1 VADSRVVI
9 IGAGMGGLAAAI
21 DLATRGCDVTV
32 LERAASVG
40 GKMRE
45 IAIPDPGRA
54 GGVARIDAGPTVLTM
69 RDVFEGIFADAG
81 ANLADHV
88 TLRPAG
94 ILARHAWSVD
104 QRLDLHADLEC
115 SVDAIGAF
123 AGAAEARRYRAFCAQ
138 ARHVFDTLDQPF
150 MRSADPSPLSL
161 MRAAGVGAMLK
172 VAPFGRLWAELGRYF
187 TDPRLHQLFGRYA
200 TYCGASPYLAP
211 ATLMLVAHV
220 ERAGVWLVDGGMHRL
235 AQAMADLAQAKGA
248 RLRTGIEVVGL
259 ITSAGRAAG
268 VTLSTGERIAADM
281 VVSNADPAAMSAGV
295 MGPEAARATRHAAG
309 AGRSLSAVT
318 WAMTARTSGFPLAR
332 HNVFFSRH
340 YQAEF
345 DDIAHGALPSAP
357 TVYVCAQD
365 RETPEWADADHRS
378 ERLLCLVNA
387 PPVGD
392 RHPFTAAEIAQCEQQ
407 TFSLLQRCGLSL
419 ERRPESTVITTPAQ
433 FDQLYRGTGGA
444 LYGPALDGWRAAFQ
458 RPRARATLPGLY
470 LAGGGAHPGPGA
482 PMAALSGR
490 MAAAAVLRDGV
501 SIASS
506 LGKATPGGMS
516 MRSATMAATD

>member
-1 VADSRVVI
+1 
-9 IGAGMGGLAAAI
+9 MGGLAAAI
-21 DLATRGCDVTV
+21 DLATQGCDVTL

-45 IAIPDPGRA
+45 ITIPDPGRA
-54 GGVARIDAGPTVLTM
+54 DGVARIDAGPTVLTM
-69 RDVFEGIFADAG
+69 RDVFEGLFADAG
-81 ANLADHV
+81 AQLADHV

-94 ILARHAWSVD
+94 ILARHAWSATE
-104 QRLDLHADLEC
+104 RLDLHADLDQ
-115 SVDAIGAF
+115 SADAIGAF
-123 AGAAEARRYRAFCAQ
+123 AGGAEAHHYRAFCAQ
-138 ARHVFDTLDQPF
+138 ARHVFDTLNQPF
-150 MRSADPSPLSL
+150 MRSADPSPMSL
-161 MRAAGVGAMLK
+161 MRAAGVRPMLK
-172 VAPFGRLWAELGRYF
+172 VAPFGRLWSELGRYF
-187 TDPRLHQLFGRYA
+187 TDPRLRQLFGRYA

-235 AQAMADLAQAKGA
+235 ALAMSHLAQAKGA
-248 RLRTGIEVVGL
+248 RLRTGVEVAGL
-259 ITSAGRAAG
+259 IVSGGRAAG

-295 MGPEAARATRHAAG
+295 MGAEAARATRHAAS
-309 AGRSLSAVT
+309 ARRSLSAIT
-318 WAMTARTSGFPLAR
+318 WAMTARSSGFPLAR
-332 HNVFFSRH
+332 HNVFFSQH

-345 DDIAHGALPSAP
+345 DDIARGALPTAP

-365 RETPEWADADHRS
+365 RETPEWDDADDRP

-392 RHPFTAAEIAQCEQQ
+392 RRAFTAAEIDQCAQQ

-419 ERRPESTVITTPAQ
+419 ERRPETTVITTPAQ

-444 LYGPALDGWRAAFQ
+444 LYGPALDGWQAAFK

-470 LAGGGAHPGPGA
+470 LTGGGVHPGPGA

-501 SIASS
+501 STASS
-506 LGKATPGGMS
+506 RRKAMPGGMS
-516 MRSATMAATD
+516 MRSVTMAATD